1 MRIDGVDGG
10 DSIEERK
17 RALLRAR
24 EHGLDV
30 NRVAVVAAERSV
42 DKAFEACSFSCPPFK
57 VSFFPAASAD
67 INQRPTPISRRSR
80 IGQPAPATTFVY

>member
-1 MRIDGVDGG
+1 MRIDGVEGG

-42 DKAFEACSFSCPPFK
+42 DKAFEVRYFCCPAFE
-57 VSFFPAASAD
+57 VLFLPAASAD
-67 INQRPTPISRRSR
+67 IN
-80 IGQPAPATTFVY
+80 

>member
-1 MRIDGVDGG
+1 MRFDGAEGG

-42 DKAFEACSFSCPPFK
+42 DKAFEVRYFSCP
-57 VSFFPAASAD
+57 SFEILFLTASTAH
-67 INQRPTPISRRSR
+67 INQRPPSISRRSR
-80 IGQPAPATTFVY
+80 IG